1 MYHGTRKVVIDANY
15 SVNLLT
21 DLGDTS
27 KYTGESEGLNR
38 VKNFAFIA
46 GLVSLAKER
55 VVAESGNTS
64 FDLSSEPYPLVMDAP
79 FSNTDETHIAN
90 ISKVLP
96 EASEQVIMFV
106 MNKDWRYAELVL
118 KNRLGAS
125 YVLDKQSEK
134 YSVLR
139 KEG

>member
-1 MYHGTRKVVIDANY
+1 
-15 SVNLLT
+15 
-21 DLGDTS
+21 
-27 KYTGESEGLNR
+27 
-38 VKNFAFIA
+38 
-46 GLVSLAKER
+46 
-55 VVAESGNTS
+55 
-64 FDLSSEPYPLVMDAP
+64 MDAP